1 MSFLSGS
8 SPSIDMNEKDRFAR
22 AKESLENPH
31 LRYNIGTYKERSQHL
46 LLKLFYENDIGF
58 HEVPFQGYIADILND
73 KGITEIQTVGFRAL
87 HDKLA
92 VFLPSYPVTVVY
104 PVCEKKRI
112 MWTDPECGDIE
123 CGRYTTYPRRKF
135 AILSE
140 LLSIVEHFGAPGL
153 CIHLVS
159 MAVSQY
165 KVKDGYG
172 KDKKLRATKLDT
184 VPEELLEITELRDAD
199 DIRKLLPF
207 RTGDKLLIK
216 DISKALGLTRVR
228 LWRAIKFL
236 TITEILVQTGKKGN
250 SIIYEV
256 TAENE

>member
-1 MSFLSGS
+1 
-8 SPSIDMNEKDRFAR
+8 MNDKDRFAR

-31 LRYNIGTYKERSQHL
+31 LRYNIGTYMERSQHL
-46 LLKLFYENDIGF
+46 LLKLFYESDIGF

-92 VFLPSYPVTVVY
+92 VFLPSYPVTVAY

-112 MWTDPECGDIE
+112 MWTDPDSGDVE
-123 CGRYTTYPRRKF
+123 CGRYTTYPRKKY

-140 LLSIVEHFGAPGL
+140 LLSIVEYFGDPRL
-153 CIHLVS
+153 TVHLVS

-172 KDKKLRATKLDT
+172 KDKKLRATTLDT
-184 VPEELLEITELRDAD
+184 GPEELIDMTGLKDAD
-199 DIRKLLPF
+199 DIRRLLPF
-207 RTGDKLLIK
+207 KAGDKLLTK

-228 LWRAIKFL
+228 LWKAIKFL

-250 SIIYEV
+250 GIIYEV
-256 TAENE
+256 TAENQ

>member
-1 MSFLSGS
+1 
-8 SPSIDMNEKDRFAR
+8 MNEKDRFAR

-46 LLKLFYENDIGF
+46 LLKLFYESDIGF

-87 HDKLA
+87 RDKLA

-104 PVCEKKRI
+104 PVCEKKRS
-112 MWTDPECGDIE
+112 MWTDPDSGDVE
-123 CGRYTTYPRRKF
+123 SGRYTTYPRKKF
-135 AILSE
+135 SILSE
-140 LLSIVEHFGAPGL
+140 LLAIVDHFGDPKL
-153 CIHLVS
+153 CVHLVS

-184 VPEELLEITELRDAD
+184 VPEELIDITVLKDAD
-199 DIRKLLPF
+199 DIRRLLPF
-207 RTGDKLLIK
+207 KAGDKLLTK

-228 LWRAIKFL
+228 LWKAIKFL

-250 SIIYEV
+250 GIIYEV
-256 TAENE
+256 TAENQ